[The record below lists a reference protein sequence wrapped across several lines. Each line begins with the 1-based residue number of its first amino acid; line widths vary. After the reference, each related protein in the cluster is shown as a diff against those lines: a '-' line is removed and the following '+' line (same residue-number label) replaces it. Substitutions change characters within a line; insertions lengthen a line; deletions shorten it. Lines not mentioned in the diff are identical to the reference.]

1 MWRSIF
7 TNKQTVLLQCLGK
20 VSYVLS
26 EMFIFSFIIEKIATL
41 SFVLSLY
48 HKNRFIS
55 TIYFYIIC
63 LVLYSWNLFVFT
75 IAGEKFFFLHSWS
88 NNQLSC
94 SIVWKIFTMR
104 VGDYEQIINYDW
116 PYLHTFYKPNNIK
129 IKPSTKVKIYIQI

>member
-1 MWRSIF
+1 MWQSIF

-20 VSYVLS
+20 VSYVLF

-75 IAGEKFFFLHSWS
+75 IAGEKIFFLHS
-88 NNQLSC
+88 
-94 SIVWKIFTMR
+94 
-104 VGDYEQIINYDW
+104 
-116 PYLHTFYKPNNIK
+116 
-129 IKPSTKVKIYIQI
+129 

>member
-1 MWRSIF
+1 MWQSIF

-20 VSYVLS
+20 VSYVLF

-75 IAGEKFFFLHSWS
+75 IAGEKKFFSPF
-88 NNQLSC
+88 
-94 SIVWKIFTMR
+94 M
-104 VGDYEQIINYDW
+104 
-116 PYLHTFYKPNNIK
+116 IK
-129 IKPSTKVKIYIQI
+129 